1 MFGKHSPTLAESGAF
16 WPHPAGVCR
25 GWIAAGSLVVR
36 CNSTASC
43 WYQCCVPEI
52 FSLVTPHVHQATHLS
67 RLVKGKNT
75 MHSYFFGPWKILK
88 ILGPGRN
95 QTPDNRTQPLVSV
108 HEAFVESLK
117 PCHAGFHQTSGLWY
131 LGVSRQGMAKIPST
145 PKICLAGVCLAQVN
159 WAQKDVAPS
168 EGTEKTR
175 SEGCRLWGWFLDS
188 QLFEANQRIG
198 RSKLWPQKNGWD
210 KETSWWFQPIWK
222 ILVKMGIFPR

>member
-1 MFGKHSPTLAESGAF
+1 MKKWWSYALVMFGKHSPTLAESGAF

-95 QTPDNRTQPLVSV
+95 QTPDNPDT
-108 HEAFVESLK
+108 A
-117 PCHAGFHQTSGLWY
+117 
-131 LGVSRQGMAKIPST
+131 LGVCPWSFRGITQTMSCWIPPNLRFMVSRCIKARDG
-145 PKICLAGVCLAQVN
+145 
-159 WAQKDVAPS
+159 
-168 EGTEKTR
+168 
-175 SEGCRLWGWFLDS
+175 
-188 QLFEANQRIG
+188 
-198 RSKLWPQKNGWD
+198 KNT
-210 KETSWWFQPIWK
+210 KHS
-222 ILVKMGIFPR
+222 